1 VIANGKVVPAI
12 IADTGPAYKIGE
24 GSSALLAAL
33 SSDGKPRT
41 VARGVVFVMFP
52 GSSLGKSPNPD
63 TLADE
68 VAAKGLALYQ
78 RLPRSP

>member
-1 VIANGKVVPAI
+1 
-12 IADTGPAYKIGE
+12 
-24 GSSALLAAL
+24 
-33 SSDGKPRT
+33 
-41 VARGVVFVMFP
+41 MFP